1 MKVTARNARLKDKP
15 GPSNH
20 APMKIDSHH
29 HFWSYSAE
37 EYPWIGN
44 SMAALRRDF
53 LPEHLQAEIAAA
65 GIDGVVSVQARQ
77 TVGET
82 EWLLSLADGN
92 DFIKG
97 VVGWVPLAD
106 AGVREVIAKFAA
118 NPKLRAVRHVVQEEP
133 DDRFILRADFNRGVS
148 LLREFELVYDILIFE
163 RQLAASTEFVD
174 RHPQQVF
181 VLDHLAKPRI
191 GDRAIAPWRANIREL
206 ARRENVF
213 CKVSGM
219 VTEADW
225 KTWSEE
231 QLRPYFDVALD
242 AFGPKRLMFGSDWPV
257 CLAASGYARWM
268 ELVRKFAAGLSADEQ
283 AWLFGKT
290 AVLAYSLP

>member
-1 MKVTARNARLKDKP
+1 
-15 GPSNH
+15 
-20 APMKIDSHH
+20 MKIDSHH
-29 HFWSYSAE
+29 HFWKYSAG
-37 EYPWIGN
+37 EYPWIGDA
-44 SMAALRRDF
+44 MAGLRRDF
-53 LPEHLQAEIAAA
+53 LPEHLQAEIAAV

-133 DDRFILRADFNRGVS
+133 DDRFILREDFNRGVS
-148 LLREFELVYDILIFE
+148 LLREFGLVYDILIFE
-163 RQLAASTEFVD
+163 RQLAASIEFVD
-174 RHPQQVF
+174 RHPQQIF

-191 GDRAIAPWRANIREL
+191 GDSAIESWRANIREL

-225 KTWSEE
+225 KTWNEE
-231 QLRPYFDVALD
+231 QLRPYFDVALET
-242 AFGPKRLMFGSDWPV
+242 FGPKRLMFGSDWPV
-257 CLAASGYARWM
+257 CLAASSYARWV
-268 ELVRKFAAGLSADEQ
+268 EVVRNFAAGLSAHEQ
-283 AWLFGKT
+283 EWLFGRT
-290 AVLAYSLP
+290 AVRAYSLQ

>member
-1 MKVTARNARLKDKP
+1 
-15 GPSNH
+15 
-20 APMKIDSHH
+20 MKIDSHH
-29 HFWSYSAE
+29 HFWKYSAE
-37 EYPWIGN
+37 EYPWISD

-53 LPEHLQAEIAAA
+53 LPEHLEAEIAAV

-92 DFIKG
+92 EFIKG

-106 AGVREVIAKFAA
+106 PGVREVIAKFTA
-118 NPKLRAVRHVVQEEP
+118 NPKLRAVRHVVQDEP
-133 DDRFILRADFNRGVS
+133 DDRFILGADFNRGVS
-148 LLREFELVYDILIFE
+148 MLREFGLVYDILIFE
-163 RQLAASTEFVD
+163 RQLAASIEFVD

-181 VLDHLAKPRI
+181 VLDHIAKPRI
-191 GDRAIAPWRANIREL
+191 GDGAIEPWKANIREL
-206 ARRENVF
+206 ARRKNVF

-231 QLRPYFDVALD
+231 QLRPYFDTVLE
-242 AFGPKRLMFGSDWPV
+242 AFGPKRLMFGTDWPV
-257 CLAASGYARWM
+257 CLAASGYSRWV
-268 ELVRKFAAGLSADEQ
+268 EVVREFVAGLSADEQ
-283 AWLFGKT
+283 EWLFGKT
-290 AVLAYSLP
+290 AVMAYGLT

>member
-1 MKVTARNARLKDKP
+1 
-15 GPSNH
+15 
-20 APMKIDSHH
+20 MKIDSHH
-29 HFWSYSAE
+29 HFWKYSAE
-37 EYPWIGN
+37 EYPWISD

-53 LPEHLQAEIAAA
+53 LPAHLKAEIAAV

-77 TVGET
+77 TIGET

-97 VVGWVPLAD
+97 VVGWLPLAD

-118 NPKLRAVRHVVQEEP
+118 NPKLRAVRHVVQDEP
-133 DDRFILRADFNRGVS
+133 DDRFILGADFNRGVS
-148 LLREFELVYDILIFE
+148 MLEDFGLVYDILILE
-163 RQLAASTEFVD
+163 RQLASSIEFVD

-181 VLDHLAKPRI
+181 VLDHIAKPRI
-191 GDRAIAPWRANIREL
+191 GDNAIEPWRANIREL
-206 ARRENVF
+206 ARRPNVF

-231 QLRPYFDVALD
+231 QLRPYFDVVIE
-242 AFGPKRLMFGSDWPV
+242 AFGPRRLMFGTDWPV
-257 CLAASGYARWM
+257 CLAASGYARWV
-268 ELVRKFAAGLSADEQ
+268 EVVKEFAAGLSADEQ
-283 AWLFGKT
+283 EWLFGKT
-290 AVLAYSLP
+290 AVLAYGLT